1 MDKSIGQKP
10 ELPKG
15 FCWSQFFSFQN
26 KHLKVGPSMITL
38 VVAPSFLHLVAQV
51 VLGSGSSS
59 VSHLQKDAL
68 GRPLKPELGIPAAE
82 FDIYFFT

>member
-1 MDKSIGQKP
+1 
-10 ELPKG
+10 
-15 FCWSQFFSFQN
+15 
-26 KHLKVGPSMITL
+26 MITL